1 MRIIHSL
8 ILGLTALAVL
18 TAGSAGASPLRGY
31 TAEYEV
37 LRNGSAIGRAEVRLQ
52 PVANGRWEL
61 HSLTRGTAGLAAL
74 VGIEIEER
82 SQFRWQDGRPET
94 LAYRYRQSGAMRSR
108 ERRIDV
114 DLAAGRLIS
123 TDRDREHRFDL
134 QPGTL
139 DRQSVTLAIGLD
151 LAAGK
156 RDGLEYRVV
165 DRNDYEL
172 QRYRVVGDE
181 TVQVPA
187 GAIRAVR
194 VERVRETP
202 GRSTTTWMDPAR
214 EYLPVRMLQR
224 EAKGETIEMRLL
236 RVR

>member
-1 MRIIHSL
+1 MRIVHSL
-8 ILGLTALAVL
+8 ILTLAALA
-18 TAGSAGASPLRGY
+18 AGSAEASPLRGY

-37 LRNGSAIGRAEVRLQ
+37 LRNGSAIGRAQVRLQ
-52 PVANGRWEL
+52 PLSGDRWEL

-74 VGIEIEER
+74 VGIEIDER

-94 LAYRYRQSGAMRSR
+94 LAYRYRQSGAIRTR
-108 ERRIDV
+108 ERRVDV
-114 DLAAGRLIS
+114 DPAAGRVIS
-123 TDRDREHRFDL
+123 TDRDREYRFDL

-139 DRQSVTLAIGLD
+139 DRQAVTLAIGRD

-165 DRNDYEL
+165 DRDDYEL
-172 QRYRVVGDE
+172 QRYRVTGDE

-214 EYLPVRMLQR
+214 EYLPVRMVQR
-224 EAKGETIEMRLL
+224 EPKGETIEMRLVE
-236 RVR
+236 VR